1 MDIMLRKEIF
11 IDTILRGYG
20 SQITDSCLRRLLH
33 NVAELACQQK
43 IPLAG
48 HQVDLDLQRHTAD
61 RSPGEP
67 AHDTDLVRI
76 VGRIHS
82 VLFGAEKISEILP
95 GHLHTLFLLLQ
106 DHSGSLPADMSD
118 LPLELAHTG
127 LTRILHDHIADRFIG
142 NEQLILPDSV
152 RLLLLGNQMF
162 FGDVMLFI
170 FGIGSDLDHL
180 HTVQERPR
188 DRIRVICRS
197 DKEHV
202 RQVDGYLN
210 IMVFEMTVLLGIKD
224 LQQRGSCISLVIAAQ
239 LIDLVEHH
247 QRISD
252 SRFAKPCRDPA
263 RHRTDVC
270 PAMAADLRLVADSA
284 ERQSDILFVQR
295 FGDRAADGCLAGTG
309 RSDKAQDRA
318 RPLCG

>member
-1 MDIMLRKEIF
+1 
-11 IDTILRGYG
+11 
-20 SQITDSCLRRLLH
+20 
-33 NVAELACQQK
+33 
-43 IPLAG
+43 
-48 HQVDLDLQRHTAD
+48 
-61 RSPGEP
+61 
-67 AHDTDLVRI
+67 
-76 VGRIHS
+76 
-82 VLFGAEKISEILP
+82 
-95 GHLHTLFLLLQ
+95 
-106 DHSGSLPADMSD
+106 
-118 LPLELAHTG
+118 
-127 LTRILHDHIADRFIG
+127 
-142 NEQLILPDSV
+142 
-152 RLLLLGNQMF
+152 MF

-180 HTVQERPR
+180 HTVQKRPG

-210 IMVFEMTVLLGIKD
+210 IVVFKVTVLLGIKD
-224 LQQRGSCISLVIAAQ
+224 LQQCGSRISLVIAAQ
-239 LIDLVEHH
+239 LIDLVKHH

-252 SRFAKPCRDPA
+252 SRFAKSCRDPA

-284 ERQSDILFVQR
+284 ERQSDIFFVQR
-295 FGDRAADGCLAGTG
+295 FGDRTADGCLAGTG